1 MFCFIL
7 HEIHT
12 HLYAQLTYAV
22 PGTSQTGGQ
31 WFSDTSP
38 FSIPFPYTHKVY
50 REDKIEQHTF
60 FKLKRAPLKRFI
72 TPLKSF
78 ILQQKHL
85 FFKVQKCTFGTL
97 QKRLT
102 KLSSYIIDTFL
113 NSSCV
118 PFQWSLIPRPVGNM
132 IFRDATQCL

>member
-1 MFCFIL
+1 MFCFIF

-31 WFSDTSP
+31 WYSDTSP

-50 REDKIEQHTF
+50 REDKIEQLTF
-60 FKLKRAPLKRFI
+60 FKFKRAPLKRFI
-72 TPLKSF
+72 MPLKSF

-85 FFKVQKCTFGTL
+85 FLRDKNVLFEHFKKG
-97 QKRLT
+97 
-102 KLSSYIIDTFL
+102 
-113 NSSCV
+113 
-118 PFQWSLIPRPVGNM
+118 
-132 IFRDATQCL
+132 